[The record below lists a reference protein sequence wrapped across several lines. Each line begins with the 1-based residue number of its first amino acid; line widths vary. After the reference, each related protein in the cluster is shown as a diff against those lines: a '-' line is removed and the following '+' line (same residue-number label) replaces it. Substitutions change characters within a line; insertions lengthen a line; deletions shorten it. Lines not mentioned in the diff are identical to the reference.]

1 MKFVPKSFTLTEN
14 QVRIIEEKSKQ
25 LGVTPS
31 ETMRR
36 ILDKAFNIDLE
47 LTDNAKQNNDNRDQD
62 KV

>member
-47 LTDNAKQNNDNRDQD
+47 LKDNAKQNNDNRDQD